1 MISMLLVRVAGF
13 EPAAASEEARS
24 VLFPRFAEEPRKLH
38 IRRLLLPFQIKTASL
53 GFDLATR
60 GRQFNTIPEK
70 IKRAIPKGMTRL
82 MVRVTGFEPAAVA
95 AMDAVSAAERP

>member
-38 IRRLLLPFQIKTASL
+38 IRRLLPSLKTGPAPL
-53 GFDLATR
+53 GSGFIWSGTGVFADHINKKPGRKVWFFCGCICSHGDL
-60 GRQFNTIPEK
+60 
-70 IKRAIPKGMTRL
+70 KG
-82 MVRVTGFEPAAVA
+82 G
-95 AMDAVSAAERP
+95 S